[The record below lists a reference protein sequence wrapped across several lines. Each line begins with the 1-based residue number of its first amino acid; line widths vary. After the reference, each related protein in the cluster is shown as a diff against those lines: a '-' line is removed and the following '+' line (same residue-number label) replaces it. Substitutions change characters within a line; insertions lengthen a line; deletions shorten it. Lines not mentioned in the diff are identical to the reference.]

1 MKFSRMF
8 LPTLKEA
15 PSDAEIVSHML
26 MIRAGMIRKIA
37 AGIYNYL
44 PMGLKVIKKVENI
57 VREEMNKAGA
67 QEVSMPIVVPSELW
81 QESGRWDIYGKE
93 LLRIKDRHQRNFCL
107 GPTHEEVVTE
117 MVRKEVRSYK
127 ELPLNI
133 YQIQTKFRDE
143 IRPRF
148 GLMRGREFIMKDA
161 YSFHAT
167 EEDAEREYQNMY
179 DTYCRI
185 FERCGLKFRA
195 VEAETGAIGGR
206 FSHEFMV
213 LADTGED
220 SIASCNKCSYAANVE
235 RAETK
240 MQGSGVRGLPSNV
253 SIGGQGSEKE
263 RPLEKVSTPGMK
275 TVEEVSGFLKTTPQ
289 KLMKTLIYNSDKGV
303 VAALVRGD
311 YELNESKLKRLLD
324 AQWLNL
330 ADEETVRKT
339 TNAPSGFAGPV
350 GLKDRGQG
358 AGVRGL
364 PPQSLSGGQN
374 NTNLKIFA
382 DYNVQT
388 IVNGITGANEADA
401 HFINVNIDRDFT
413 IDSYADL
420 RIAADGD
427 LCPRCDGV
435 LKIFRGIEVGH
446 VFKLGTKYSEAM
458 DATFLNEKGQGK
470 PMIMGCYGIGIGR
483 TAAASIEQNHDEKGI
498 IWPMP
503 LAPFHVHLIPVN
515 VKDKPT
521 MDVAESIYKNL
532 MNAGLDVLM
541 DDRDE
546 RAGIKFNDADLI
558 GIPIRLTIGSKAL
571 KENSVELKMRNAAD
585 ASLIKIDDVSKK
597 VLEII
602 EQADRVGVITA
613 TRLP

>member
-1 MKFSRMF
+1 MRFSKMF

-15 PSDAEIVSHML
+15 PSDTEIVSHRL
-26 MIRAGMIRKIA
+26 MTRAGMIRRVA

-44 PMGLKVIKKVENI
+44 PIGLRVMRKVENI
-57 VREEMNKAGA
+57 VREEMNRAGA
-67 QEVSMPIVVPSELW
+67 QEVVMPMVIPSELW

-93 LLRIKDRHQRNFCL
+93 LLRIKDRHERDFCL
-107 GPTHEEVVTE
+107 GPTHEEVITD
-117 MVRKEVRSYK
+117 MVKKEVRSYR
-127 ELPLNI
+127 ELPLNL
-133 YQIQTKFRDE
+133 YQIQAKFRDE

-235 RAETK
+235 KAEIK
-240 MQGSGVRGLPSNV
+240 
-253 SIGGQGSEKE
+253 GQGSRVKGQGEEK
-263 RPLEKVSTPGMK
+263 PLEKVSTPGMK

-289 KLMKTLIYNSDKGV
+289 KLIKTLIYNSDKGV
-303 VAALVRGD
+303 FAVLVRGD
-311 YELNESKLKRLLD
+311 YELNEAKLKRLID
-324 AQWLNL
+324 AEWLNL

-339 TNAPSGFAGPV
+339 THAPSGFAGPI
-350 GLKDRGQG
+350 GLKIR
-358 AGVRGL
+358 
-364 PPQSLSGGQN
+364 
-374 NTNLKIFA
+374 IFA
-382 DYNVQT
+382 DHSVQT
-388 IVNGITGANEADA
+388 IINGITGANEADA
-401 HFINVNIDRDFT
+401 HFINVNYERDFN
-413 IDSYADL
+413 IGSFADL
-420 RIAADGD
+420 RVVVKGD
-427 LCPRCDGV
+427 LCPRCSGM
-435 LKIFRGIEVGH
+435 LEIFRGIEVGH

-458 DATFLNEKGQGK
+458 GATFLNEKGIAQ

-503 LAPFHVHLIPVN
+503 LAPFHVHLVPVN

-521 MDVAESIYKNL
+521 MDAAETIYKDL
-532 MNAGLDVLM
+532 VEAKVDVLM

-546 RAGIKFNDADLI
+546 RAGVKFNDADLI
-558 GIPIRLTIGSKAL
+558 GIPIRLTIGNKTL
-571 KENSVELKMRNAAD
+571 KENSAEMKMRNSND
-585 ASLIKIDDVSKK
+585 VSLIRLDEVKKK
-597 VLEII
+597 VLEIVKT
-602 EQADRVGVITA
+602 E
-613 TRLP
+613 

>member
-1 MKFSRMF
+1 MRFSKMF

-15 PSDAEIVSHML
+15 PSDTEIVSHRL
-26 MIRAGMIRKIA
+26 MTRAGMIRRVA

-44 PMGLKVIKKVENI
+44 PIGLRVMRKVENI
-57 VREEMNKAGA
+57 VREEMNRAGA
-67 QEVSMPIVVPSELW
+67 QEVVMPMVIPSELW

-93 LLRIKDRHQRNFCL
+93 LLRIKDRHERDFCL
-107 GPTHEEVVTE
+107 GPTHEEVITD
-117 MVRKEVRSYK
+117 MVKKEVRSYR
-127 ELPLNI
+127 ELPLNL
-133 YQIQTKFRDE
+133 YQIQAKFRDE

-167 EEDAEREYQNMY
+167 EEDAEKEYQNMY
-179 DTYCRI
+179 NTYCRI

-235 RAETK
+235 KAEIK
-240 MQGSGVRGLPSNV
+240 
-253 SIGGQGSEKE
+253 GQGSRVKGQGEEK
-263 RPLEKVSTPGMK
+263 PLEKVSTPGMK

-289 KLMKTLIYNSDKGV
+289 KLIKTLIYNSDKGV
-303 VAALVRGD
+303 FAVLVRGD
-311 YELNESKLKRLLD
+311 YELNEAKLKRLID
-324 AQWLNL
+324 AEWLNL

-339 TNAPSGFAGPV
+339 THAPSGFAGPI
-350 GLKDRGQG
+350 GLKIW
-358 AGVRGL
+358 
-364 PPQSLSGGQN
+364 
-374 NTNLKIFA
+374 IFA
-382 DYNVQT
+382 DHSIQT
-388 IVNGITGANEADA
+388 IINGVTGANEADA
-401 HFINVNIDRDFT
+401 HFINVNYERDFN
-413 IDSYADL
+413 IDSFADL
-420 RIAADGD
+420 RVVVKGD
-427 LCPRCDGV
+427 LCPRCSGM
-435 LKIFRGIEVGH
+435 LEIFRGIEVGH

-458 DATFLNEKGQGK
+458 GATFLNEKGEAQ

-503 LAPFHVHLIPVN
+503 LAPFHVHLVPVN

-521 MDVAESIYKNL
+521 MDAAETIYKDL
-532 MNAGLDVLM
+532 VEAKVDVLM

-546 RAGIKFNDADLI
+546 RAGVKFNDADLI
-558 GIPIRLTIGSKAL
+558 GIPIRLTIGNKTL
-571 KENSVELKMRNAAD
+571 KENSAEMKMRNSND
-585 ASLIKIDDVSKK
+585 VSLIRLDEVKKK
-597 VLEII
+597 VLEIVKT
-602 EQADRVGVITA
+602 E
-613 TRLP
+613 